1 MMNAT
6 VCRKTIIFLS
16 VFGVILGVTAI
27 GIAAAHASAN
37 SAAPPNISDVNPNEL
52 PNATNMYITVTGDNF
67 VPTPTLML
75 GTVSL
80 RDVTFVDGQTL
91 TALVPWGLPPGS
103 YTLTVVNP
111 DGQSGAK
118 ENAILVYQEDT
129 DWESNGPYGGLTAD
143 VFIDPQ
149 NRSRIYA
156 SASGSGLFM
165 SSDAAENWRP
175 VYLGTMLTDLV
186 FQYYNG
192 GRHLYLGKDN
202 GLIHSAD
209 DGLTWE
215 LFLPDEVGSWTGNL
229 NFHPAWNPLEPQAVY
244 LGVSGRPGPGGADAG
259 GLFKYSYQ
267 TGKWTRLYLHDL
279 HVTSVAFSP
288 VDPNRIYFGT
298 REGQFYASSDGGIT
312 WADPVTVSNQIG
324 RVFVDP
330 FPNSLGEYN
339 IYVTTIRWGY
349 PGGEGRTYRSQDGGL
364 TFQRID
370 NLPHPNAG
378 VHHISFHPVISGVI
392 WLAAGNY
399 GYFTTDNGQSW
410 SISWSAPEPHRE
422 FPYVWG
428 FALAPDPSDPDNL
441 ARMTVYAA
449 TDGGVYK
456 SVDGGQTWQASNQ
469 GLAGL
474 MLGSLGVNP
483 QNPDEAYASP
493 MGMSAKFIK
502 TIDGGR
508 NWQPLNIPAPWV
520 GWGGPIVVDPF
531 TPNVVYFPAICEDP
545 CFYISSDRGATY
557 QVERL
562 PRPEGVPDD
571 AIGNGVMVASD
582 PEQPGRL
589 LAGAIIVPE
598 WNLDN
603 AFGVLYIRESAGA
616 DWQIVKVLPEGRLWR
631 IYFDPHNPQ
640 RVYAAT
646 NAGLYRSQNR
656 GETWDR
662 LTPGNFR
669 GIDLVIV
676 HPDHA
681 DVIYIHKGSPPEGDQ
696 QESGIYVSRD
706 DGATWNL
713 LTDESGHNVYGG
725 PMAEMIFAPIGPRV
739 FYIATWDGL
748 FQSLD
753 GGRTIA
759 LVGGLPWGPVHSLA
773 SGHDVGLNSQ
783 QRLVMYVGAAGG
795 YRINLSFHSNMN
807 RAAQTD
813 LMSPGVYRRVI
824 TFHLIYLPVVRR

>member
-1 MMNAT
+1 MMNTT

-27 GIAAAHASAN
+27 GIAAAHSSAN

-80 RDVTFVDGQTL
+80 RDVTFVDDQTL
-91 TALVPWGLPPGS
+91 TALVPWGLSPGS

-156 SASGSGLFM
+156 SAWGSGLFM

-175 VYLGTMLTDLV
+175 VYLGTMLTELV
-186 FQYYNG
+186 FQYYNLE
-192 GRHLYLGKDN
+192 RHLYIGGN
-202 GLIHSAD
+202 EGFIHSDD
-209 DGLTWE
+209 DGLTWGR
-215 LFLPDEVGSWTGNL
+215 FVPDEVDSWEGVF
-229 NFHPAWNPLEPQAVY
+229 NFHAAWNPLEPEAVY
-244 LGVSGRPGPGGADAG
+244 LGVSGRPGVNNDG
-259 GLFKYSYQ
+259 GLFKYSYL
-267 TGKWTRLYLHDL
+267 TGEWSKPYPNNL
-279 HVTSVAFSP
+279 HVTSIAFNP
-288 VDPNRIYFGT
+288 TDPDRIYFGT

-312 WADPVTVSNQIG
+312 WADPVTVSNQIV
-324 RVFVDP
+324 RIVVDL
-330 FPNSLGEYN
+330 FLNNVGEHN
-339 IYVTTIRWGY
+339 IYVTTAGWGY
-349 PGGEGRTYRSQDGGL
+349 PGGDGRAFRSQDGGL
-364 TFQRID
+364 TFQSVD
-370 NLPHPNAG
+370 NLPHPNA
-378 VHHISFHPVISGVI
+378 VTSISIHPSIPGMI
-392 WLAAGNY
+392 WLAAGDY
-399 GYFTTDNGQSW
+399 GYLTTDNCQSW
-410 SISWSAPEPHRE
+410 SLSFPED
-422 FPYVWG
+422 FPYVWD
-428 FALAPDPSDPDNL
+428 FALSPDPSAPDDPTQ
-441 ARMTVYAA
+441 MTVYAA

-520 GWGGPIVVDPF
+520 GWGGPIVVDLF

-545 CFYISSDRGATY
+545 CVYISSDRGATY
-557 QVERL
+557 QDERF
-562 PRPEGVPDD
+562 PRPQGVPAD
-571 AIGNGVMVASD
+571 AIGNGVMVVPD
-582 PEQPGRL
+582 PGQPGRL
-589 LAGAIIVPE
+589 LAGANIVSAGD
-598 WNLDN
+598 LDN
-603 AFGVLYIRESAGA
+603 AYGVIYLRENAA
-616 DWQIVKVLPEGRLWR
+616 AAWRIVKELEGGKINR

-646 NAGLYRSQNR
+646 NAGLYRSQDR
-656 GETWDR
+656 GETWNR
-662 LTPGNFR
+662 LTPEGFR
-669 GIDLVIV
+669 NIGLVTV
-676 HPDHA
+676 HPDQA
-681 DVIYIHKGSPPEGDQ
+681 NVIYLHRGSPPGGDGSVQ
-696 QESGIYVSRD
+696 GIWISED
-706 DGATWNL
+706 DGATWAL
-713 LTDESGHNVYGG
+713 LTNEWGERVYTG
-725 PMAEMIFAPIGPRV
+725 PVMEMIFTPIGPRV
-739 FYIATWDGL
+739 FYLATWDGL

-753 GGRTIA
+753 NGRTIA
-759 LVGGLPWGPVHSLA
+759 LVGDLPWGPVHSL
-773 SGHDVGLNSQ
+773 SFGWDVGLNGQ
-783 QRLVMYVGAAGG
+783 QKLVTYVGAAGG
-795 YRINLSFHSNMN
+795 YRVVNPSSHSNMA

-813 LMSPGVYRRVI
+813 LMSPGVYRRVA
-824 TFHLIYLPVVRR
+824 TFRRVYLPLVRR